1 MNWSGL
7 AGATDLSRC
16 ARQAVWPPPSSSS
29 ASEQQIANVTR
40 GPSIIS
46 AGLCHVT
53 LPSDDLAGNRAQD
66 MLPAAR
72 ALFRPVRGRLAAY
85 SLAVLFAVLA
95 IAVRFA
101 ADHLLPPGFP
111 FLTFFPAVIIAA
123 FIGGRGPGALCA
135 AISFFASWFYFIPP
149 FESFEL
155 SVPVATA
162 LLFFSAVVVV
172 DIWLI
177 DGLQQRQAR
186 LEENQDQLA
195 AMADQQTLLFKEL
208 QHRVANNLASVSSM
222 LRLQRRQ
229 IERDPAS
236 AMRILESAD
245 TRIELM
251 GRVHRQLY
259 DPAARELAL
268 PEQIESVVRHAQD
281 VAAASHVTIE
291 VNAVDA
297 RIAVDRMMTLMLL
310 VTEVLNNSIK
320 HAFAEGQPGEVRLTL
335 ERRGS
340 SRLRLTIAD
349 NGRGFYPASGNEA
362 PRHRGLGTT
371 IIKGFVAQ
379 LGGEVTTD
387 SSNGVT
393 TVVEFPED
401 AD

>member
-1 MNWSGL
+1 
-7 AGATDLSRC
+7 
-16 ARQAVWPPPSSSS
+16 
-29 ASEQQIANVTR
+29 
-40 GPSIIS
+40 
-46 AGLCHVT
+46 
-53 LPSDDLAGNRAQD
+53 

-72 ALFRPVRGRLAAY
+72 ALFRPVRGRLTAY
-85 SLAVLFAVLA
+85 SLAVVFALVATVL
-95 IAVRFA
+95 RFA

-123 FIGGRGPGALCA
+123 FLGGRGPGAVCGI
-135 AISFFASWFYFIPP
+135 ISLLASWYYFIPP
-149 FESFEL
+149 FESFAL
-155 SVPVATA
+155 SGPVATA
-162 LLFFSAVVVV
+162 LLFFTAVVVV
-172 DIWLI
+172 DVLLI

-186 LEENQDQLA
+186 LEESQHQLA

-245 TRIELM
+245 SRIELM

-259 DPAARELAL
+259 DPAARELAV
-268 PEQIESVVRHAQD
+268 PEQIASVVRHAQD

-291 VNAVDA
+291 VNAVNA

-320 HAFAEGQPGEVRLTL
+320 HAFVIGQPGEVRLTL
-335 ERRGS
+335 ERSGNS
-340 SRLRLTIAD
+340 SLRLTIAD
-349 NGRGFYPASGNEA
+349 NGKGFDPASGNEA

-371 IIKGFVAQ
+371 IIKGFVSQ

-401 AD
+401 AG

>member
-1 MNWSGL
+1 MK
-7 AGATDLSRC
+7 
-16 ARQAVWPPPSSSS
+16 
-29 ASEQQIANVTR
+29 
-40 GPSIIS
+40 
-46 AGLCHVT
+46 
-53 LPSDDLAGNRAQD
+53 
-66 MLPAAR
+66 PAAR

-85 SLAVLFAVLA
+85 SLAVVFALLA
-95 IAVRFA
+95 VAMRFA

-111 FLTFFPAVIIAA
+111 FLTFFPAVILTA
-123 FIGGRGPGALCA
+123 FLGGRGPGVLCA
-135 AISFFASWFYFIPP
+135 TISFFASWYYFIPP
-149 FESFEL
+149 VNSMAL
-155 SVPVATA
+155 TVPVATA
-162 LLFFSAVVVV
+162 LLFFTGVVVV

-177 DGLQQRQAR
+177 DGLQQRQFR
-186 LEENQDQLA
+186 LEENQQELA
-195 AMADQQTLLFKEL
+195 AMADHQTLLFKEL

-245 TRIELM
+245 ARIELM

-259 DPAARELAL
+259 DPAARALAL
-268 PEQIESVVRHAQD
+268 PEQIDSVVRHAQD

-291 VNAVDA
+291 INAIDA

-320 HAFAEGQPGEVRLTL
+320 HAFAAGEPGEVRLTL
-335 ERRGS
+335 ERSGN

-349 NGRGFYPASGNEA
+349 NGKGFVPGVGNEA
-362 PRHRGLGTT
+362 LGKRGLGTA

-379 LGGEVTTD
+379 LGGDLTTD
-387 SSNGVT
+387 VRNGVT

-401 AD
+401 AG

>member
-1 MNWSGL
+1 
-7 AGATDLSRC
+7 
-16 ARQAVWPPPSSSS
+16 
-29 ASEQQIANVTR
+29 
-40 GPSIIS
+40 
-46 AGLCHVT
+46 
-53 LPSDDLAGNRAQD
+53 LPSDDLAANRAQD

-72 ALFRPVRGRLAAY
+72 ALFKPVRGRLAAY

-123 FIGGRGPGALCA
+123 FLGGRGPGALCA
-135 AISFFASWFYFIPP
+135 TISLLASWFYFIPP

-155 SVPVATA
+155 SAPVATA
-162 LLFFSAVVVV
+162 LLFFTAVVVV

-177 DGLQQRQAR
+177 DGLQQRQTR
-186 LEENQDQLA
+186 LEENQHQLA

-245 TRIELM
+245 SRIELM

-268 PEQIESVVRHAQD
+268 PEQIENVVRHAQD

-291 VNAVDA
+291 VNAVNA
-297 RIAVDRMMTLMLL
+297 RIAMDRMMTLMLL
-310 VTEVLNNSIK
+310 ITEVLNNSIK
-320 HAFAEGQPGEVRLTL
+320 HAFAAGDPGEVQLSL
-335 ERRGS
+335 ERIGS
-340 SRLRLTIAD
+340 NRLRLIIAD
-349 NGRGFYPASGNEA
+349 NGKGFDSASGNEA

-371 IIKGFVAQ
+371 IIKGFVSQ
-379 LGGEVTTD
+379 LGGELTTD
-387 SSNGVT
+387 GSNGVT
-393 TVVEFPED
+393 TAVEFPED

>member
-1 MNWSGL
+1 M
-7 AGATDLSRC
+7 
-16 ARQAVWPPPSSSS
+16 
-29 ASEQQIANVTR
+29 
-40 GPSIIS
+40 
-46 AGLCHVT
+46 T

>member
-1 MNWSGL
+1 
-7 AGATDLSRC
+7 
-16 ARQAVWPPPSSSS
+16 
-29 ASEQQIANVTR
+29 
-40 GPSIIS
+40 
-46 AGLCHVT
+46 
-53 LPSDDLAGNRAQD
+53 
-66 MLPAAR
+66 MLPVAR
-72 ALFRPVRGRLAAY
+72 ALFRPVRGRLTAY
-85 SLAVLFAVLA
+85 SLAVLFALIA
-95 IAVRFA
+95 IVVRFA

-123 FIGGRGPGALCA
+123 FLGGRGPGTVCGVL
-135 AISFFASWFYFIPP
+135 SLLASWYYFIPP
-149 FESFEL
+149 IESFAL

-162 LLFFSAVVVV
+162 LLFFTAVVVV
-172 DIWLI
+172 DVLLI

-186 LEENQDQLA
+186 LEDSQHQLS

-236 AMRILESAD
+236 SMRVLESAD

-259 DPAARELAL
+259 DPAARELAV
-268 PEQIESVVRHAQD
+268 PEQIESVVRHAQE
-281 VAAASHVTIE
+281 VAGASHVTIN
-291 VNAVDA
+291 VDAVDA

-320 HAFAEGQPGEVRLTL
+320 HAFSEGEPGEVRLTL
-335 ERRGS
+335 ERSGN

-349 NGRGFYPASGNEA
+349 NGKGFDPASGNEP

-371 IIKGFVAQ
+371 IIRGFVSQ
-379 LGGEVTTD
+379 LGGEMVTS

-393 TVVEFPED
+393 TVVEFTED